1 LLRSKLRCLN
11 GFADEYA
18 GGPDSHPPSYGNRNG
33 RADFHSTPIVGNS
46 ALTNQIIN
54 LPSYTIV
61 MANILLS
68 AKSGSDWSD
77 NELTAFNIQVDSV
90 DAATFFNMGQL
101 PDPLVSPVILTNESR
116 PQGPLAKRDR
126 LFFQYMKDAV
136 KGEKSLV
143 NDFAAFILGM
153 FEYDE
158 PERVIHQRKEV

>member
-1 LLRSKLRCLN
+1 
-11 GFADEYA
+11 
-18 GGPDSHPPSYGNRNG
+18 
-33 RADFHSTPIVGNS
+33 
-46 ALTNQIIN
+46 LTNQIIN
-54 LPSYTIV
+54 LPSSTIV

-77 NELTAFNIQVDSV
+77 NELTTFNIQVDSV
-90 DAATFFNMGQL
+90 DSATFFNMGQL

-116 PQGPLAKRDR
+116 PRGPLAKRDR

-143 NDFAAFILGM
+143 DDFAAFILGM

-158 PERVIHQRKEV
+158 PERVIHQRKEVSFVMCGNAHAKYVLFIRSPGRRSCSQSRRPSRR